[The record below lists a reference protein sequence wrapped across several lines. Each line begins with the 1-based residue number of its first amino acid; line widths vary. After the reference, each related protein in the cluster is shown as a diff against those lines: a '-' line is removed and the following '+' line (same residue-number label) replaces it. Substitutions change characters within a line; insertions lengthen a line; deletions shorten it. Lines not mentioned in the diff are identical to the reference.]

1 MIDSNKLQAL
11 MDNYYGTEHY
21 YKLTMPNINYTDGV
35 KAFIE
40 NAEAVWF
47 LIDVGLFRK
56 EAIKKNPNEDMFTV
70 NLIVKDGKGDLI
82 FKDGDLKECYKRH
95 YGFTDCP
102 DGDWMFFYFKN
113 ENLLIWHGEK

>member
-11 MDNYYGTEHY
+11 MSNYYGTEHY
-21 YKLTMPNINYTDGV
+21 YRLTMPNINYTDGV

-56 EAIKKNPNEDMFTV
+56 EAIKKNPNEDMFAV
-70 NLIVKDGKGDLI
+70 DLVVKDGKADLL
-82 FKDGDLKECYKRH
+82 LKKKKKKICYKRH
-95 YGFTDCP
+95 YSYTTCP
-102 DGDWMFFYFKN
+102 DGMWLFYYFRN
-113 ENLLIWHGEK
+113 ENLLIWLGEY